1 MTKKFFVIITA
12 LLLVGI
18 TFADETGISQKELKA
33 LTGSVKLEGKNRMLF
48 NAVTNNSIRD
58 LAVDREVMNHY
69 NTLVNYKLEVDG
81 ITDQKSTGRCWLFA
95 ALNIM
100 RPGVKEKFNLKS
112 FEFSQ
117 NYLFFYD
124 KLEKAN
130 MFLDAMIELRN
141 EDLQDRNVQEL
152 IGDPI
157 PDGGWW
163 NYAVALIEKY
173 GAVPKSIMPETNNS
187 EASRQMNSLIGK
199 MLKHD
204 AMELRNMAAEGASV
218 KQLQAKKE
226 TMMKHIY
233 RILVLT
239 LGKPVDEFDWRYE
252 DKDGKILTK
261 QFTPKTFYKEAVD
274 LDLSDYVTV
283 LEHPVYDF
291 NDHYTIEYCRNMSN
305 MSDMNFVNIPAKD
318 FKAWTKKAM
327 VDGLPIWFA
336 ATAGQG
342 MNRTNGI
349 MDPDL
354 YDYETLFD
362 IDITFTKH
370 ESIRYGWGIPN
381 HAMVLVGMDTTDTGE
396 TQKWLVENSW
406 GTDSGDKGYYT
417 MSDDWFDRY
426 VFNVILPKKYL
437 PKDIQKL
444 LDKKP
449 QQIPSWDPMRE
460 AFLK

>member
-1 MTKKFFVIITA
+1 MTKKFFALFFAFLLTA
-12 LLLVGI
+12 VAFGEEMGL
-18 TFADETGISQKELKA
+18 SQKQLKD
-33 LTGSVKLEGKNRMLF
+33 LSNSVKLEGKNRMLF

-58 LAVDREVMNHY
+58 LAVDREVMNNY
-69 NTLVNYKLEVDG
+69 NTLVNYKLDAKG

-100 RPGVKEKFNLKS
+100 RPGVMEKFNLSS

-130 MFLDAMIELRN
+130 MFLDAMIELRD

-152 IGDPI
+152 INDPI

-173 GAVPKSIMPETNNS
+173 GAVPKSIMPETKNS
-187 EASRQMNSLIGK
+187 EASREMNSLIGK

-204 AMELRNMAAEGASV
+204 AMTLRKLAAGGASV
-218 KQLQAKKE
+218 KELTAKKE
-226 TMMKHIY
+226 MMMKQVY

-239 LGKPVDEFDWRYE
+239 LGKPVEEFDWRYE
-252 DKDGKILTK
+252 DKDEKILTK
-261 QFTPKTFYKEAVD
+261 HFTPQDFYKEAVD
-274 LDLSDYVTV
+274 IDLNEYVTV

-305 MSDMNFVNIPAKD
+305 MADMNFVNITSKE
-318 FKAWTKKAM
+318 FKAWTKAAM

-336 ATAGQG
+336 ATSGPG
-342 MNRTNGI
+342 MNRENGI

-354 YDYETLFD
+354 HDYETLFD
-362 IDITFTKH
+362 IDITFSKH
-370 ESIRYGWGIPN
+370 DAIRYGWGIPN
-381 HAMVLVGMDTTDTGE
+381 HAMVLVGMDTTETGDTR
-396 TQKWLVENSW
+396 KWLVENSW

-417 MSDDWFDRY
+417 MNDTWFDRY

-437 PKDIQKL
+437 PEDVRKL
-444 LDKKP
+444 LDKKTKT
-449 QQIPSWDPMRE
+449 IPSWDPMRE
-460 AFLK
+460 AFLE